1 VTIAFEERLEK
12 GLGGQRVD
20 ALRDRSEG
28 TEVSTL
34 ELFFDLVYVF
44 AITQI
49 SHLLLDDLTWRGAL
63 NAAIITLAIWWVW
76 IDTTWIT
83 NWFDP
88 TKTPVKLMLIGLMGM
103 SLVMSAAIP
112 EAWGGRSEWF
122 AIAYVV
128 VQVGRSGLCLFML
141 GRNEQAANFTRITA
155 WACLTAPLWLA
166 GAFLGGDAQLVL
178 WLAAAAIDSVA
189 PAMGF
194 FVPGLGKSSTR
205 VWTIAGGHLAERC
218 QLFVIIALGETVL
231 LTGGSL
237 AKEAELT
244 VPIALGFLLAF
255 STTVMLWWIYFSRA
269 HKAAEIFEHSRNPGA
284 LGRAYTYF
292 HIPMV
297 AGVITAAVANEKIIV
312 HPTGHVEPEFT
323 AVAVGG
329 AALYMFGNAIF
340 NGRIT
345 HAFPRRRTLTLIG
358 ILTVL
363 PFAHLLTPLLVM
375 AWVLAPIVT
384 LALVDGFTKPPPY
397 RDESVALDEELDE
410 HVELAE

>member
-1 VTIAFEERLEK
+1 MTPALEDRLEK
-12 GLGGQRVD
+12 GLGGQRID
-20 ALRDRSEG
+20 ALRDRREG

-49 SHLLLDDLTWRGAL
+49 SHLLLDHLTWRGAL
-63 NAAIITLAIWWVW
+63 EAAIITLAVWWVW

-88 TKTPVKLMLIGLMGM
+88 QKIPVKLMLIGLMAL
-103 SLVMSAAIP
+103 SLVMAAAIP
-112 EAWGGRSEWF
+112 EAWAGRSEWF
-122 AIAYVV
+122 AVAYVAI
-128 VQVGRSGLCLFML
+128 QIGRSALCLFML
-141 GRNEQAANFTRITA
+141 GRNEQAANFARITA
-155 WACLTAPLWLA
+155 WACLTAPLWIAGGLA
-166 GAFLGGDAQLVL
+166 GGDAQLVL
-178 WLAAAAIDSVA
+178 WLAAALIDSSA

-194 FVPGLGKSSTR
+194 RVPGLGKSSTR
-205 VWTIAGGHLAERC
+205 IWTIAGGHLAERC
-218 QLFVIIALGETVL
+218 QLFVIIALGETIL

-237 AKEAELT
+237 AHEKELT
-244 VPIALGFLLAF
+244 WPVAAGFLLAF

-269 HKAAEIFEHSRNPGA
+269 GKAAEIFEHSRDPGS

-292 HIPMV
+292 HIPMI
-297 AGVITAAVANEKIIV
+297 AGIVTLAVANEKVIT

-323 AVAVGG
+323 AVAVAG

-345 HAFPRRRTLTLIG
+345 NAFPRRRSLALLG

-375 AWVLAPIVT
+375 LWVLVPIVA
-384 LALVDGFTKPPPY
+384 LALIDGFTKPPPY
-397 RDESVALDEELDE
+397 RDESGGGAEDEL
-410 HVELAE
+410 VELAG